1 MIVTRGTARP
11 GVAPL
16 RLAPA
21 RFAAVTRFAFLRLTL
36 ARFGFLRVALARSA
50 AERHAS
56 LRAALLGGAVA
67 ALVGCSPSP
76 RDVVPESRDVRA
88 TPTAGGDAYVHV
100 ARRAHGVVA
109 LAEARR
115 MTDDSAR
122 AIVERIADELER
134 CATGLEAQ
142 GLLVEGA
149 ARVVAVAGPNG
160 TPALNVRLAPGDAV
174 AQNALLCLVAPVRAT
189 TLPPPTN
196 DGAPGLAIEATWGP
210 ARAPIPALD
219 AGSLVDAGGSL

>member
-1 MIVTRGTARP
+1 MIAARGSARP
-11 GVAPL
+11 
-16 RLAPA
+16 
-21 RFAAVTRFAFLRLTL
+21 
-36 ARFGFLRVALARSA
+36 RVASARSA
-50 AERHAS
+50 LSRFVSLHVAPAS
-56 LRAALLGGAVA
+56 VVALL
-67 ALVGCSPSP
+67 GCSPSP
-76 RDVVPESRDVRA
+76 RDVVPESRDVRV
-88 TPTAGGDAYVHV
+88 TPDAGDDAYVHV

-115 MTDDSAR
+115 MADDDAR

-160 TPALNVRLAPGDAV
+160 TPALSVRLAPGDAV
-174 AQNALLCLVAPVRAT
+174 AHNALVCLVAPVRAT
-189 TLPPPTN
+189 TLPPPTS

-210 ARAPIPALD
+210 ARASISAPDPG
-219 AGSLVDAGGSL
+219 AGVDAGGPL